1 MAENGYIGR
10 VTGAGVQSVKAP
22 ITPVKT
28 KGTKTVQRGD
38 DLRAKSGKTGK

>member
-10 VTGAGVQSVKAP
+10 VTGAGAQSVKAP
-22 ITPVKT
+22 ITPAKS

-38 DLRAKSGKTGK
+38 DLRGKSGKTGK